1 MSKLMTTAST
11 RTHLRFLV
19 AFSGVG
25 LHSLASPWADFFGLL
40 LLCIAGFLFQPGA
53 TLREEWTRPL
63 PRWVVVFT
71 PGLAAVIIVSGVTGF
86 TNRMNTIFDSHP
98 AIREIAA
105 LLLVAMLIV
114 GYVRELLRDRS
125 SEPRLT

>member
-25 LHSLASPWADFFGLL
+25 LYSLGPPWADFFGLL
-40 LLCIAGFLFQPGA
+40 LLCIAGFFFQPGA
-53 TLREEWTRPL
+53 SLRQEWTRPL

-71 PGLAAVIIVSGVTGF
+71 LGLATVFIVSGVTGF
-86 TNRMNTIFDSHP
+86 TKKMNTIFDSHA

-125 SEPRLT
+125 SEPRVA